1 MDAGDGVRDK
11 PALTDRAGME
21 FRAVSEERAREG
33 ESEKP
38 RRGLERPA
46 VTHPDQTA
54 SAPQAGEYVFNVQ
67 CAQVA
72 KALK

>member
-1 MDAGDGVRDK
+1 
-11 PALTDRAGME
+11 ME

-38 RRGLERPA
+38 RRGFERPA
-46 VTHPDQTA
+46 IPHPDPTA

-67 CAQVA
+67 MAQVD